1 MLCGVDIALFFFVG
15 RFGFIFFFF
24 LIIVLKSSTDGA
36 LEIQHV
42 SGKFRI
48 VEGNTRRLII
58 PFSVGGKALSFK

>member
-1 MLCGVDIALFFFVG
+1 MLCRVDIALLVFVG
-15 RFGFIFFFF
+15 GFGLIFFF

-36 LEIQHV
+36 LEIQRV

-48 VEGNTRRLII
+48 VEGNTQRLII

>member
-1 MLCGVDIALFFFVG
+1 MQSRHCSLSVCWRIWVD
-15 RFGFIFFFF
+15 FFFF

-36 LEIQHV
+36 LEIQRV